1 MAHLTGVSDLASI
14 HAPLS
19 VSIAA
24 TGVYPNLNGVA
35 GAGQLESVIGA
46 LMSIVLVVAVL
57 MIVVCAAAWAICSSN
72 GNYHAAGK
80 ARTGLLVALGA
91 AVLDGAGIAWINF
104 LLHIGPTL

>member
-1 MAHLTGVSDLASI
+1 MSDLASSR
-14 HAPLS
+14 APLS

-24 TGVYPNLNGVA
+24 HGVYPNLNGVA
-35 GAGQLESVIGA
+35 GVGQLESVIGA
-46 LMSIVLVVAVL
+46 LMTIVLVLAVL
-57 MIVVCAAAWAICSSN
+57 MIVVCTAVWAICSSH
-72 GNYHAAGK
+72 GNHPAASK